1 MAVLFVVR
9 SLGAEDHRH
18 SQPGLFAQRMDDA
31 KENSARWGLLPAPGG
46 GQAVNRPATSCRD
59 PSNCFGRDRSF
70 CHWLPRR
77 ALTPAVAVEGADC
90 GC

>member
-1 MAVLFVVR
+1 MAVWSVIR
-9 SLGAEDHRH
+9 SLGAEDPGR
-18 SQPGLFAQRMDDA
+18 SLPGLFVQRMDDA

-46 GQAVNRPATSCRD
+46 GHAVNRPATSCRD
-59 PSNCFGRDRSF
+59 PSNCFGRDGSF

-77 ALTPAVAVEGADC
+77 ALPRAVAAEGADC